1 MPVQSRRRPPRPAS
15 TVPPSRATA
24 SVGPSPL
31 DDWPEAPNGPGG
43 KAKGGKGSGG
53 KGGKSARRR
62 RTPLWAR
69 LTVIFGAVLM
79 LSSGVAIAGMQ
90 VAIDQATSTIQ
101 QENLLGGA
109 GKSEAE
115 GGKDLDG
122 PIDLLLLG
130 IDARARLDADNVRA
144 DTIIVLHI
152 PATHDQ
158 AYLLSIPRDTE
169 VQVPAFKKSRY
180 GGGTAKATEAFY
192 HGAQNG
198 GGLAGGA
205 QLMAATVNKL
215 TGISFDGAAII
226 NFSGFKKIID
236 ALGTIP
242 MCVRHEVKSHHMKLV
257 DGEPMWNHEADKARG
272 VKKPVVHKKGCRQ
285 MEGWEALDYS
295 RQRYG
300 LPRGDYDR
308 QQNQQQLIKAMAKKA
323 MSDGVMTD
331 IGKLNQLMKAAGEAL
346 IVDTG
351 RTPIA
356 DFIFTMRGVAANDL
370 VLLRTNDGNFA
381 GNGSGRETLKPISQ
395 QMFAAVKNDRL
406 DEFIINNPTVLAS
419 TK

>member
-1 MPVQSRRRPPRPAS
+1 MPVQSRRRPARPNSTAQSARAAS
-15 TVPPSRATA
+15 
-24 SVGPSPL
+24 SVAPVAAL
-31 DDWPEAPNGPGG
+31 DDWDGPNGPT
-43 KAKGGKGSGG
+43 GKGSRG
-53 KGGKSARRR
+53 KGGKNARRR
-62 RTPLWAR
+62 KTPLWAR
-69 LTVIFGAVLM
+69 LTLVFGAVLM
-79 LSSGVAIAGMQ
+79 LSSGVAIVGMR
-90 VAIDQATSTIQ
+90 VVIDQATSTIQ
-101 QENLLGGA
+101 QENLLGA
-109 GKSEAE
+109 ASKSDAE
-115 GGKDLDG
+115 GGEDLEG

-169 VQVPAFKKSRY
+169 VQVPAFKTSKY

-198 GGLAGGA
+198 GGLKGGA
-205 QLMAATVNKL
+205 QLMALTVNKL

-242 MCVRHEVKSHHMKLV
+242 MCVRQEVKSHHMKMV
-257 DGEPMWNHEADKARG
+257 NGKPMWNHEADKVSG
-272 VKKPVVHKKGCRQ
+272 TKKPVVHKKGCRQ

-300 LPRGDYDR
+300 LTHGDYDR

-331 IGKLNQLMKAAGEAL
+331 IGKLNALMKAAGEAL
-346 IVDTG
+346 ILDTG
-351 RTPIA
+351 GTPIA
-356 DFIFTMRGVAANDL
+356 NFIFTMRGVAANDL
-370 VLLRTNDGNFA
+370 VLLRTNDGNFS
-381 GNGSGRETLKPISQ
+381 GNGEGRETLKPISQ
-395 QMFAAVKNDRL
+395 QMFTAVKNDRL
-406 DEFIINNPTVLAS
+406 DEFIISNPTVLAPS
-419 TK
+419 K

>member
-1 MPVQSRRRPPRPAS
+1 MPVQSRRRPPRPAA
-15 TVPPSRATA
+15 TVPPPRASA
-24 SVGPSPL
+24 SVAAAVDDDREGPTRR
-31 DDWPEAPNGPGG
+31 DGKGPGG
-43 KAKGGKGSGG
+43 RGGDGRTA
-53 KGGKSARRR
+53 ARRR
-62 RTPLWAR
+62 RAPLWAR
-69 LTVIFGAVLM
+69 LTLVFGAVLM
-79 LSSGVAIAGMQ
+79 LSSGVAIVGMQ
-90 VAIDQATSTIQ
+90 VVIDQATSTIQ
-101 QENLLGGA
+101 QKNLLGSA
-109 GKSEAE
+109 GKSAAE
-115 GGKDLDG
+115 GGEDLEG

-130 IDARARLDADNVRA
+130 IDARARLDDDNVRA

-152 PATHDQ
+152 PASHDQ

-169 VQVPAFKKSRY
+169 VQVPAFRTSGY

-205 QLMAATVNKL
+205 QLMALTINRL

-242 MCVRHEVKSHHMKLV
+242 MCVRQEVKSHHMMLV
-257 DGEPMWNHEADKARG
+257 DGKPMWNHDAKKTSG

-300 LPRGDYDR
+300 LTHGDYDR

-323 MSDGVMTD
+323 MSDGVTTD
-331 IGKLNQLMKAAGEAL
+331 LGKLQRLMKAAGEAL
-346 IVDTG
+346 ILDTG
-351 RTPIA
+351 GTPVA
-356 DFIFTMRGVAANDL
+356 DFIFTMRGLAANDL

-381 GNGSGRETLKPISQ
+381 GNGNGRETLKPISQ
-395 QMFAAVKNDRL
+395 QMFAAVKADRL
-406 DEFIINNPTVLAS
+406 DEFIINNPEVLAP
-419 TK
+419 TR

>member
-1 MPVQSRRRPPRPAS
+1 MPVQSRRRPPRPAA
-15 TVPPSRATA
+15 TVPPSRAAA
-24 SVGPSPL
+24 SVGSGAAR
-31 DDWPEAPNGPGG
+31 DHWAEAPNGTGG
-43 KAKGGKGSGG
+43 KANGSKG

-62 RTPLWAR
+62 KTPLWAR
-69 LTVIFGAVLM
+69 LTLVFGAVLM
-79 LSSGVAIAGMQ
+79 LSSGVAIVGMQ
-90 VAIDQATSTIQ
+90 VVIDQATSTIQ
-101 QENLLGGA
+101 QENLLGA
-109 GKSEAE
+109 ASKSDAD
-115 GGKDLDG
+115 GGKDLEG

-152 PATHDQ
+152 PASHDQ

-198 GGLAGGA
+198 GGLSGGA
-205 QLMAATVNKL
+205 QLMALTINKL

-242 MCVRHEVKSHHMKLV
+242 MCVRQEVKSHHMKLV
-257 DGEPMWNHEADKARG
+257 DGKPMWNHEADKASG

-300 LPRGDYDR
+300 LTHGDYDR

-346 IVDTG
+346 ILDTSG
-351 RTPIA
+351 TPIA

-381 GNGSGRETLKPISQ
+381 GNGNGRETLKPISQ
-395 QMFAAVKNDRL
+395 QMFTAVKNDRL
-406 DEFIINNPTVLAS
+406 DEFIINNPNVLAPS
-419 TK
+419 K